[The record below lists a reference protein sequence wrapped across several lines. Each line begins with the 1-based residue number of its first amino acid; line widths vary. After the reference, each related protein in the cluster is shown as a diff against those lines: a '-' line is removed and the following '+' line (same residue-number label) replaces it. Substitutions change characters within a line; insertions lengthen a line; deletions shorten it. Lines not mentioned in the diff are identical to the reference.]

1 MNFSFLIF
9 FSGCCYDYCKE
20 NYHFPCGTLRA
31 QASFKE
37 NKSMYCKTHAK
48 KWDVKDIPEQTDFET
63 HRTIYVDTENEKMKK
78 TAKQIVDLR
87 TVQINIGAL
96 TIHCLG
102 DQVRP
107 KISDTKEALI
117 PIGFSCSRYV
127 LSPYFQGFMK
137 AVLIAYM
144 WPKF

>member
-1 MNFSFLIF
+1 
-9 FSGCCYDYCKE
+9 
-20 NYHFPCGTLRA
+20 
-31 QASFKE
+31 
-37 NKSMYCKTHAK
+37 MYCKTHAK

-144 WPKF
+144 WPNSL

>member
-1 MNFSFLIF
+1 
-9 FSGCCYDYCKE
+9 
-20 NYHFPCGTLRA
+20 
-31 QASFKE
+31 
-37 NKSMYCKTHAK
+37 MYCKTHAK
-48 KWDVKDIPEQTDFET
+48 KWDVKDIPEQKDFET

-87 TVQINIGAL
+87 TVQITIGAL

-137 AVLIAYM
+137 AVLFAHM
-144 WPKF
+144 WPTFFMNLQFQEIFSKLYKLLK